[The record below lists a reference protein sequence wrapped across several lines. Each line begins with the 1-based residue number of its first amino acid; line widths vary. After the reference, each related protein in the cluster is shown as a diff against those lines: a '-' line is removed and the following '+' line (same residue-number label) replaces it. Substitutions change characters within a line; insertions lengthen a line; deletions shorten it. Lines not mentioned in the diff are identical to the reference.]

1 MNENLFQTQYDV
13 TKKTKLKKFY
23 DEKKF
28 LIFSFILVVV
38 IIFASFSYYS
48 ENQKKKRILLA
59 ENYIK
64 AKIYII
70 NNDQNRAKDILN
82 DIILANDSTYSVLS
96 LFLILNE
103 NLISNNKTIVD
114 LFDHVL
120 KNNKFEK
127 EIENLIIYK
136 KILFQSNY
144 INESE
149 LLEMTKPL
157 INSETH
163 WKPHALLLIGDYF
176 VHKKEY
182 VKAKEFYTQVLSLK
196 NLHAELYQQASS
208 QLILIENE

>member
-13 TKKTKLKKFY
+13 TKKTRLKKFY

-64 AKIYII
+64 AKVYII

-103 NLISNNKTIVD
+103 NLISKDKT
-114 LFDHVL
+114 
-120 KNNKFEK
+120 
-127 EIENLIIYK
+127 
-136 KILFQSNY
+136 
-144 INESE
+144 
-149 LLEMTKPL
+149 M
-157 INSETH
+157 
-163 WKPHALLLIGDYF
+163 
-176 VHKKEY
+176 
-182 VKAKEFYTQVLSLK
+182 
-196 NLHAELYQQASS
+196 
-208 QLILIENE
+208 

>member
-13 TKKTKLKKFY
+13 TKKTRLKKFY
-23 DEKKF
+23 DENKF
-28 LIFSFILVVV
+28 LIFSFILVIV

-48 ENQKKKRILLA
+48 ETQKKKRILLA

-64 AKIYII
+64 AKVYIV
-70 NNDQNRAKDILN
+70 NNDRNKAKDILN
-82 DIILANDSTYSVLS
+82 DIILANDNTYSVLS
-96 LFLILNE
+96 LFLMLNE
-103 NLISNNKTIVD
+103 NLISDEKIIVD
-114 LFDHVL
+114 LFDHIL

-127 EIENLIIYK
+127 EVENLIIYK

-149 LLEMTKPL
+149 LLEVTKPL
-157 INSETH
+157 INSESY

-176 VHKKEY
+176 AYKKEY